1 MVGHKPGEFAPQGH
15 YSQAATRNPAER
27 CRKHGSQSSR
37 IVRIPPQKVLLIMDE
52 VRGKK
57 VEEAIRMLTFSP
69 QKGAHLLRKLINSAV
84 ANAEANKELDVDT
97 LFIKKIFADQG
108 PMMKRFLPRAMGR
121 ATRIRKRMS
130 HLTVILDEH

>member
-1 MVGHKPGEFAPQGH
+1 MEVKAIAR
-15 YSQAATRNPAER
+15 Y
-27 CRKHGSQSSR
+27 
-37 IVRIPPQKVLLIMDE
+37 VRIPPQKVRLIMDE

>member
-1 MVGHKPGEFAPQGH
+1 MEVKAVAR
-15 YSQAATRNPAER
+15 Y
-27 CRKHGSQSSR
+27 
-37 IVRIPPQKVLLIMDE
+37 VRIPPQKVRLIMDE

-84 ANAEANKELDVDT
+84 ANAEANKELDVDS

-108 PMMKRFLPRAMGR
+108 PTMKRFLPRAMGR